1 MIQKIYGKKVAL
13 MLIDVAFLNLAFAL
27 ALGFRFEFNNVPQ
40 QYWNALWQHSVLFS
54 LIFVAVLYIFRLYA
68 SLWELASLDEFLLAT
83 GGCVAAGIAVLV
95 LDVVLG
101 SPVPRSVT
109 VLAIIFVTVG
119 VVGFRILFRVFRRFL
134 PFLDVKRQKAAA
146 RVMIVGAGAAGSMVI
161 REMKQS
167 GFAKSLKPVCLVD
180 DDPRKIGQSVLRVP
194 VRGNADD
201 IPALADHYTI
211 DQIIIAIPSL
221 SGERKSAIIEECRKT
236 KCGIKIVPGIYEL
249 LSNHVMLNQMRAINM
264 EDILGR
270 DPVEL
275 EAEGISR
282 YLAGKVVLISG
293 GGGSIGAELA
303 RQIASFRPAKLVLL
317 DIYEN
322 TTYELQNELRQK
334 YPDMPLSV
342 FIASIRD
349 RNGLDRVFGEERP
362 NVVFHAAA
370 HKHVPLMEDNPIEAI
385 ENNVFGTLNLA
396 EVADSHHVDKFVMIS
411 TDKAV
416 NPTNVMGATKR
427 MCEMIVQAIA
437 QKSATKFGAVRFGNV
452 LGSNG
457 SVVPLFQKQIAA
469 GGPVTVTHPDIV
481 RFFMT
486 IPEAAQLVLQ
496 AGAYA
501 EGGEIF
507 ILDMGKPVKIYQ
519 LAKDLIQLSGLTP
532 DVDIK
537 IEFTGLRPGEKLYEE
552 VLMSEE
558 GVRKTAHDKIFIA
571 EPGCYDFDRLKN
583 ELMELNTFCETGDK
597 AEVMVRIQRMV
608 PTYKRNSV

>member
-1 MIQKIYGKKVAL
+1 MIQKIYGKKIAL
-13 MLIDVAFLNLAFAL
+13 MAIDAAFLNLAFAL
-27 ALGFRFEFNNVPQ
+27 ALGFRFEFNVPQ
-40 QYWNALWQHSVLFS
+40 QYWDALWGHSVPFS
-54 LIFVAVLYIFRLYA
+54 LIFIVVLYIFRLYA

-83 GGCVAAGIAVLV
+83 GGCVAGGIVILV
-95 LDVVLG
+95 ANILLK
-101 SPVPRSVT
+101 SPVPKSVV
-109 VLAIIFVTVG
+109 VLSIVFATIG

-134 PFLDVKRQKAAA
+134 SVIDIKGQRAAS
-146 RVMIVGAGAAGSMVI
+146 RVMVVGAGAAGSIVI

-167 GFAKSLKPVCLVD
+167 DFAKSLKPVCLVD
-180 DDPRKIGQSVLRVP
+180 DDPRKKGQSVLGVP
-194 VRGNADD
+194 VRGNIDD
-201 IPALADHYTI
+201 IPTLADRYAI

-221 SGERKSAIIEECRKT
+221 SGERKSAVIEECRKT
-236 KCGIKIVPGIYEL
+236 KCGIKIIPGIYEL
-249 LSNHVMLNQMRAINM
+249 LNNHVMLNQMRAINM

-270 DPVEL
+270 DAVKL
-275 EAEGISR
+275 ENEGISR
-282 YLAGKVVLISG
+282 YLTGKIVLISG
-293 GGGSIGAELA
+293 GGGSIGSELA
-303 RQIASFRPAKLVLL
+303 RQIACFKPARLILL

-322 TTYELQNELRQK
+322 TTYEIQNELRQK

-342 FIASIRD
+342 AIVSIRD
-349 RNGLDRVFGEERP
+349 RNGLDRVFAEEKP
-362 NVVFHAAA
+362 QVVFHAAA

-437 QKSATKFGAVRFGNV
+437 QKSGTEFGAVRFGNV

-558 GVRKTAHDKIFIA
+558 GLCKTAHDKIFIA
-571 EPGCYDFDRLKN
+571 APGHYDIDWLKR
-583 ELMELNTFCETGDK
+583 ELTELDSLCESGKSAKVIDK
-597 AEVMVRIQRMV
+597 IQELV
-608 PTYKRNSV
+608 PTYTRNPA